1 MGHCYN
7 TSVINASIEQVWNAI
22 SNFHDLSWADQV
34 VTKVDKVG
42 NVSGSEVGAKRVLND
57 AFHETLLTVDTHIHT
72 FTYKIENGPGPL
84 APELVSNYIGK
95 VSLYPITDSGKT
107 FIEWTST
114 FESQDEDQVAGFC
127 DPIYVALLQ
136 SLGSK
141 F

>member
-7 TSVINASIEQVWNAI
+7 TSVINASIEQVWSAI

-42 NVSGSEVGAKRVLND
+42 NASGTEIGAKRVLND

-72 FTYKIENGPGPL
+72 FTYQIDNGPGPL
-84 APELVSNYIGK
+84 EPGLVSNYIGK
-95 VSLYPITDSGKT
+95 VALYPITDSGKT

-114 FESQDEDQVAGFC
+114 FESQDEDQVAEFC
-127 DPIYVALLQ
+127 DPIYIALLQ